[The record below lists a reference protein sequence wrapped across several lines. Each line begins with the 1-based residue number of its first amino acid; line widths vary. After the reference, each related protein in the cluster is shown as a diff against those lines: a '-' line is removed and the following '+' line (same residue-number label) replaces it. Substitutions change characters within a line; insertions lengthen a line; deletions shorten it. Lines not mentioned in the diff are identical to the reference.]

1 MKKTVSILF
10 ALLLV
15 LSLALPAFAEDGNV
29 TYNGNSHKF
38 IFQPGS
44 DYSPTDLF
52 PNFKGVM
59 PGDTLTQT
67 ITVSNQGSQKMDAKI
82 YLRALGAEKGSEDFL
97 SQMTLTVKKSGKAT
111 LFDAPADETAQLTDW
126 VLLGIVHPGGKVT
139 LDVTLTVPIEMGNDF
154 QSRIGYLDWEFKVE
168 ELPVTGTPKTGDTFP
183 VTILAIVLIV
193 SAAALAATALFLIPR
208 KRNKNR

>member
-67 ITVSNQGSQKMDAKI
+67 ITVSNQGNQKMDAKI

-126 VLLGIVHPGGKVT
+126 VLLGTVHPGGKVT

-168 ELPVTGTPKTGDTFP
+168 ELPVTGNPKTGDTFP

-193 SAAALAATALFLIPR
+193 SAAALAATALVLIPR

>member
-29 TYNGNSHKF
+29 TYNTNSNRF

-59 PGDTLTQT
+59 PGDTLTQS
-67 ITVSNQGSQKMDAKI
+67 IAVRNEGDKKMDARI
-82 YLRALGAEKGSEDFL
+82 YLRALGAEEGSGDFL
-97 SQMTLTVKKSGKAT
+97 SQMTLTVKKNGKAV

-126 VLLGIVHPGGKVT
+126 VLLGTVHPGGSVT

-168 ELPVTGTPKTGDTFP
+168 EIPVSDIPKTGDSFP
-183 VTILAIVLIV
+183 VALLAVVLTV
-193 SAAALAATALFLIPR
+193 SAAALAGIALFLIAR